1 MRKVFATALFLLF
14 VLQVPALAEDIRI
27 GVLDMEKFSSKSLA
41 GQQIAEQMKT
51 TLEPKVKEIQRLEED
66 FNRIKEDYIKQSSA
80 YSLEVQ
86 NAKKLE
92 LKRKGRDIEDMK
104 LEFQRFAKA
113 EEQRLT
119 QPVQAL
125 MQKVAEEYAEQ
136 NDYDLVLEMRV
147 SGILFINEE
156 KLDITDEL
164 IKALDA
170 AWKAQ
175 Q

>member
-1 MRKVFATALFLLF
+1 MKKVFVTLLLLLF
-14 VLQVPALAEDIRI
+14 ALQVPAWAQDVKI
-27 GVLDMEKFSSKSLA
+27 GVLDMEKFSKQSDA
-41 GQQIAEQMKT
+41 GQEVAQQMKAK
-51 TLEPKVKEIQRLEED
+51 LEPKLKEIQRLQEEY
-66 FNRIKEDYIKQSSA
+66 NRLKEDYIKQSSA

-113 EEQRLT
+113 EEQKLT
-119 QPVQAL
+119 QPVQEM
-125 MQKVAEEYAEQ
+125 MQKVAEEYAEA

-147 SGILFINEE
+147 SGVLFINEE

-164 IKALDA
+164 IQEMNK
-170 AWKAQ
+170 AWKAR
-175 Q
+175 